1 MQTPKPT
8 LNIACVG
15 TGYFSHFHYEA
26 WSRIEKAT
34 LVGLYNRNLE
44 NAQEFAKKY
53 HIPVVESDF
62 EQLLIKTKPDIVD
75 IITPPQTHLAY
86 VTLAAKHGVNVICQK
101 PFGETLADA
110 EAMVALAEK
119 ANITLVVH
127 ENFRFMPWYR
137 AIKTLLD
144 SGQCGDI
151 LDVNFYLR
159 PGDGQ
164 GPTAYLARQPYFQT
178 MEKFLVHET
187 AIHLVDTFRYLFG
200 EVRSV
205 YADLRRCNSA
215 IKGEDSGIIVF
226 SFDNNLR
233 AIFNGNRLLD
243 HAASNTR
250 RTMGELFIEGTKAI
264 IRLDGEAKI
273 WIRKFGETQEHEK
286 NYPWHDKNFGGDCV
300 FHCIEHIVE
309 HFTKEALLENTGHDY
324 LENIYIENAIY
335 QSASEK
341 RQISTGKL
349 T

>member
-1 MQTPKPT
+1 MKTPKPT
-8 LNIACVG
+8 LNIACLG
-15 TGYFSHFHYEA
+15 TGYFSHFHYDA
-26 WSRIEKAT
+26 WSRIQNVS
-34 LVGLYNRNLE
+34 LVGVCNRNLQ

-53 HIPVVESDF
+53 NIAVAESDF

-110 EAMVALAEK
+110 EVMVAIANK
-119 ANITLVVH
+119 ANITLVIH

-164 GPTAYLARQPYFQT
+164 GLNAYLARQPYFQT
-178 MEKFLVHET
+178 MERFLVHET

-200 EVRSV
+200 EVTSV
-205 YADLRRCNSA
+205 YADLRRCNNA
-215 IKGEDSGIIVF
+215 IKGEDSGIII
-226 SFDNNLR
+226 FDFNKNLR
-233 AIFNGNRLLD
+233 AVFNGNRLLD
-243 HAASNTR
+243 HASSNTR
-250 RTMGELFIEGTKAI
+250 RTMGELLIEGTRGTI
-264 IRLDGEAKI
+264 SLDGEARI
-273 WIRKFGETQEHEK
+273 WIREFGEAQAREI

-300 FHCIEHIVE
+300 FQCIEHIVE
-309 HFTKEALLENTGHDY
+309 HFIAGTPLENTGHDY
-324 LENIYIENAIY
+324 LDNIYIENAIY
-335 QSASEK
+335 QSATEK
-341 RQISTGKL
+341 RQILTGRRE
-349 T
+349 